1 MATMDPPTQS
11 SIWVSQCEK
20 MLVHL
25 GIVDG
30 TMGILSRKMA
40 MPAQLPA
47 NPIHY
52 KEVLNPKA
60 IIDPKKYDFVRF
72 KYLGSNLRQSYSI
85 LYSEERATRWQ
96 GSRMIDLQTWQ
107 TSWSKT
113 EPLSQGVLQ
122 SWTIRKRALL
132 TMRLREDWAMKIVW

>member
-1 MATMDPPTQS
+1 MVSEIAVYVFPLGSLDCLRLRWPLLLCEISGYS
-11 SIWVSQCEK
+11 SINV
-20 MLVHL
+20 LNPNII

-60 IIDPKKYDFVRF
+60 VIDPKK
-72 KYLGSNLRQSYSI
+72 
-85 LYSEERATRWQ
+85 
-96 GSRMIDLQTWQ
+96 
-107 TSWSKT
+107 
-113 EPLSQGVLQ
+113 
-122 SWTIRKRALL
+122 
-132 TMRLREDWAMKIVW
+132 

>member
-1 MATMDPPTQS
+1 M
-11 SIWVSQCEK
+11 
-20 MLVHL
+20 HL

-60 IIDPKKYDFVRF
+60 IIDPKKYDFLRF
-72 KYLGSNLRQSYSI
+72 KYVGFNRRLSYSI
-85 LYSEERATRWQ
+85 LYWEERATRWR
-96 GSRMIDLQTWQ
+96 GNRMIDLQT
-107 TSWSKT
+107 
-113 EPLSQGVLQ
+113 
-122 SWTIRKRALL
+122 
-132 TMRLREDWAMKIVW
+132 

>member
-1 MATMDPPTQS
+1 MA
-11 SIWVSQCEK
+11 
-20 MLVHL
+20 VHL

-60 IIDPKKYDFVRF
+60 IIDPKKYDLVRL
-72 KYLGSNLRQSYSI
+72 KYIGSSRRQSYSI
-85 LYSEERATRWQ
+85 RYWEERATPWQ
-96 GSRMIDLQTWQ
+96 GSRMI
-107 TSWSKT
+107 
-113 EPLSQGVLQ
+113 G
-122 SWTIRKRALL
+122 LL
-132 TMRLREDWAMKIVW
+132 T

>member
-1 MATMDPPTQS
+1 MWSAMATMDPPTQS
-11 SIWVSQCEK
+11 STWVSFCEI
-20 MLVHL
+20 MRMHL

-60 IIDPKKYDFVRF
+60 IIDPKKYFLARF
-72 KYLGSNLRQSYSI
+72 KPIGSNRRQSYSI
-85 LYSEERATRWQ
+85 LYWEERATRWQ
-96 GSRMIDLQTWQ
+96 GSRMI
-107 TSWSKT
+107 
-113 EPLSQGVLQ
+113 G
-122 SWTIRKRALL
+122 LL
-132 TMRLREDWAMKIVW
+132 T

>member
-1 MATMDPPTQS
+1 MWSAMATMDPPTQS
-11 SIWVSQCEK
+11 STWVSISEI
-20 MLVHL
+20 MPVYL

-60 IIDPKKYDFVRF
+60 IIDPKKYDFLRI
-72 KYLGSNLRQSYSI
+72 KYIGYNRRLSYSI
-85 LYSEERATRWQ
+85 LYWEERATRWQ
-96 GSRMIDLQTWQ
+96 GSRMI
-107 TSWSKT
+107 
-113 EPLSQGVLQ
+113 G
-122 SWTIRKRALL
+122 LL
-132 TMRLREDWAMKIVW
+132 T

>member
-1 MATMDPPTQS
+1 M
-11 SIWVSQCEK
+11 VSELAVFYFPLGSLDCLRLRWPLILCEISRYSFLHVWK
-20 MLVHL
+20 PDSL

-60 IIDPKKYDFVRF
+60 VIDPKK
-72 KYLGSNLRQSYSI
+72 
-85 LYSEERATRWQ
+85 
-96 GSRMIDLQTWQ
+96 
-107 TSWSKT
+107 
-113 EPLSQGVLQ
+113 
-122 SWTIRKRALL
+122 
-132 TMRLREDWAMKIVW
+132 